1 MVITFLELSS
11 EYVTYQI
18 LERGQKGKKMKIWGR
33 KIDQISHAQ
42 LQPFLTNSLDKTYM
56 CLMHDHWTLNII
68 SSVVLLALHFTTS
81 SRAVG
86 LSFKLAKL
94 QGLQA
99 CFENTKITC
108 QTFTQH
114 GLLIERLF
122 CWFKTNIGLHWNRR
136 AGRLNFPSLG
146 FIWKVQSWAQKP
158 CFTASLWSLN
168 CIDSPLYHISMNTH
182 VYPYLSRKRQHHLYS
197 KSRPNAI
204 WPLKL

>member
-1 MVITFLELSS
+1 MQTHYFIFL
-11 EYVTYQI
+11 
-18 LERGQKGKKMKIWGR
+18 M
-33 KIDQISHAQ
+33 IS
-42 LQPFLTNSLDKTYM
+42 FLNWWNYDMFDNKFICHL
-56 CLMHDHWTLNII
+56 
-68 SSVVLLALHFTTS
+68 
-81 SRAVG
+81 
-86 LSFKLAKL
+86 
-94 QGLQA
+94 

-146 FIWKVQSWAQKP
+146 FIWKDQSWAQKP